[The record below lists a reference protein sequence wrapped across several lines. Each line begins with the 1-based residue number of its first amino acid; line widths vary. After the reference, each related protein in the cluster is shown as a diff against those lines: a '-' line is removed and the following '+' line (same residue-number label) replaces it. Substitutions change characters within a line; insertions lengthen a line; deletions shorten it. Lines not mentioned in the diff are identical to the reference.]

1 MNNGVI
7 KFVDQNE
14 MHGKLTDH
22 MQNVSEEL
30 FDSVSE
36 RRAALYSKCTYRLI
50 FEPGYNENN
59 VLEDIRYM
67 DDVYIVG
74 EVRHAHEGIKLLT
87 TGGRMVEM
95 SAQGWNHF
103 KP

>member
-59 VLEDIRYM
+59 VLEDIQTAFPP
-67 DDVYIVG
+67 G
-74 EVRHAHEGIKLLT
+74 ELETTLFYLLEARASVSRGYEDLHSKMSEHAN
-87 TGGRMVEM
+87 
-95 SAQGWNHF
+95 S
-103 KP
+103 